1 MRAGRFSLLAL
12 CSFVLLCGSRC
23 ASPWQS
29 ARDERFSI
37 LSYNVHNL
45 FDDEDSGS
53 EYPEFRV
60 GGGAWSGTAY
70 RARLENTG
78 LALKSAFPEGRM
90 PDLVCL
96 QEIDSRKVL
105 EDLASGPLREAGYG
119 WTALGGPPGSPVK
132 CGVLSRLP
140 IESFRV
146 HALEIDSGG
155 ESAGR
160 FRDMLEAGIV
170 HEDGGY
176 LAVFVCHWKS
186 RKEGEAETEDFRR
199 KAAALL
205 ESRIVELQNQRP
217 DVHVVV
223 CGDFNESPDEF
234 DRAGRKYPSA
244 FMPERS
250 LLTDGGQ
257 QGNVGGSAFPDS
269 WYAEALELTGSPSA
283 ARVTEGEAVLYSPW
297 FGREGYS
304 YRYRGRDERLD
315 GFLLGPGFDDGKG
328 FEYSDFLVCNAPELT
343 DEEGTPRV
351 WNGTSGFSDHLPIA
365 LLLDILPQATD
376 SKGRR

>member
-1 MRAGRFSLLAL
+1 MRASRFSLLAL

-23 ASPWQS
+23 SSPWQS
-29 ARDERFSI
+29 AGDEHFSI

-60 GGGAWSGTAY
+60 GGGSWSGTAY

-78 LALKSAFPEGRM
+78 LALKSVFPEGRM
-90 PDLVCL
+90 PDLLCL

-119 WTALGGPPGSPVK
+119 WTALGGPPASPVK
-132 CGVLSRLP
+132 CGVISRLP
-140 IESFRV
+140 IDSFRV
-146 HALEIDSGG
+146 HALEIDTGG
-155 ESAGR
+155 QSAGR
-160 FRDMLEAGIV
+160 FRDMLEVGIA
-170 HEDGGY
+170 HEGGGY

-205 ESRIVELQNQRP
+205 ESRIVELRNLRP
-217 DVHVVV
+217 EVHVVV

-234 DRAGRKYPSA
+234 ERAGRKYPSA
-244 FMPERS
+244 FMPARPALAE
-250 LLTDGGQ
+250 DGPKRKGE
-257 QGNVGGSAFPDS
+257 GSSFPRN
-269 WYAEALELTGSPSA
+269 WYEEALELTGRLSA
-283 ARVTEGEAVLYSPW
+283 ARVADGEAVLYSPW
-297 FGREGYS
+297 FGKEGYS

-315 GFLLGPGFDDGKG
+315 GFLLGPGFDDGQG
-328 FEYSDFLVCNAPELT
+328 FEYADFLVCRAPELT
-343 DEEGTPRV
+343 DEAGTPRV

-365 LLLDILPQATD
+365 LLLDIFPQAAG
-376 SKGRR
+376 SKGR